1 MAMLS
6 KFKTCVILKFFKPS
20 IPKIVGYYKTL
31 QVSFNKKPF
40 RKFQRNSKPQ
50 TTEEKIKSFVIRNS
64 KNGYFTK
71 VSTLSYKFEISQER
85 AWEIV
90 GELLDEGVVE
100 SAHDENSGEMKLC
113 EPDKTYTIL
122 NLEQQRRRE
131 KPRESRKIKKSK
143 PRK

>member
-1 MAMLS
+1 MES
-6 KFKTCVILKFFKPS
+6 S
-20 IPKIVGYYKTL
+20 IPKILGHNKTS

-64 KNGYFTK
+64 KNGYYTK
-71 VSTLSYKFEISQER
+71 VSTLSYKFEISQDR

-100 SAHDENSGEMKLC
+100 STHDENTGDMKLC
-113 EPDKTYTIL
+113 EPGKTYSIL
-122 NLEQQRRRE
+122 NLEQKRRRE
-131 KPRESRKIKKSK
+131 KPRESGKNKKSK
-143 PRK
+143 SKK